1 MIQEGESST
10 NPINLNSPV
19 QSSQSSVQRI
29 KTKLP
34 RLVGKKFNGKI
45 QEWQSFWDS
54 FRSSIHENEGM
65 SKVDK
70 FIYLNSLLE
79 DQAGAAV
86 QGFALTE
93 ANYDATIESCKIVM
107 GKKIL
112 FEEPA

>member
-1 MIQEGESST
+1 M
-10 NPINLNSPV
+10 
-19 QSSQSSVQRI
+19 
-29 KTKLP
+29 
-34 RLVGKKFNGKI
+34 KKFNGKI

-70 FIYLNSLLE
+70 FIYLNSLLK

-93 ANYDATIESCKIVM
+93 ANYDAAIELLQERY
-107 GKKIL
+107 GKKNC
-112 FEEPA
+112 